1 MRNNINKNKSS
12 NEEGEFIILLE
23 GLLGA
28 AVGGWM
34 QDTFFLPFTSTP
46 LFRGNLNISPPQ
58 CHIYYYFQLKHF
70 LEGDLLSP

>member
-34 QDTFFLPFTSTP
+34 QGTFFLPFTSTP
-46 LFRGNLNISPPQ
+46 LFRGNLSVCP
-58 CHIYYYFQLKHF
+58 
-70 LEGDLLSP
+70 